1 MGKRRHYRAA
11 RVAQGARASA
21 AVTFREQLS
30 AMRHVPPLLRLVF
43 QTHRGYTIAI
53 LLLRIVRSFVPVAVL
68 WIGKLII
75 DAVIA
80 GAATIRSGGVPDW
93 RTLGALVGIE
103 LAIAVVGEGLARL
116 SSLVESL
123 LGDLFAN
130 EQSVRLM

>member
-68 WIGKLII
+68 WIDRKS
-75 DAVIA
+75 
-80 GAATIRSGGVPDW
+80 T
-93 RTLGALVGIE
+93 
-103 LAIAVVGEGLARL
+103 RL
-116 SSLVESL
+116 NSSHHQVSRMPSS
-123 LGDLFAN
+123 A
-130 EQSVRLM
+130 